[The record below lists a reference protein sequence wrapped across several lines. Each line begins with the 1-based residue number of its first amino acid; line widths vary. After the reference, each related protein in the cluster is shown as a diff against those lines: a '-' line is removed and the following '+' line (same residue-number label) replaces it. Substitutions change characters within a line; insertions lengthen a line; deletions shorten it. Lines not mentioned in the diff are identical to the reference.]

1 MTNDLELEARS
12 CNNFEELKQ
21 CVIKIA
27 QTLETEQE
35 EEDVSKDEWDSRFRY
50 RNQRTIF
57 KS

>member
-27 QTLETEQE
+27 ETLEPEHT
-35 EEDVSKDEWDSRFRY
+35 EDVSKDE
-50 RNQRTIF
+50 
-57 KS
+57 

>member
-1 MTNDLELEARS
+1 MSSDLELEARS
-12 CNNFEELKQ
+12 CKNFEELKQ

-27 QTLETEQE
+27 ETLEPEHT
-35 EEDVSKDEWDSRFRY
+35 EDVSKDEWDSRFRY